1 MTMNLYAMFDHNL
14 LTFENMSKDELVKM
28 AKENS
33 RQYMR
38 QAERQAEQEM
48 KERKEHQAE
57 QEMEL

>member
-1 MTMNLYAMFDHNL
+1 MAEKNLYAMFNNDSL
-14 LTFENMSKDELVKM
+14 MFEDLDKAALVKM

-38 QAERQAEQEM
+38 QAELQAERET
-48 KERKEHQAE
+48 KERQAE

>member
-1 MTMNLYAMFDHNL
+1 MTEKNLYAMFDHNS
-14 LTFENMSKDELVKM
+14 LTVEKMNKDELVKM

-48 KERKEHQAE
+48 KARHVE

>member
-1 MTMNLYAMFDHNL
+1 MAEKNLYAMFNHDSL
-14 LTFENMSKDELVKM
+14 MFEDMNKAALVKM

-33 RQYMR
+33 RLYML

-48 KERKEHQAE
+48 KEHNAE

>member
-1 MTMNLYAMFDHNL
+1 MTMNLYGMFDHNL
-14 LTFENMSKDELVKM
+14 LTFENMSKIELVKM

-33 RQYMR
+33 HQYMH

>member
-1 MTMNLYAMFDHNL
+1 MAEKNLYAMFNHDS
-14 LTFENMSKDELVKM
+14 LTFEDMNKAALVKM

-33 RQYMR
+33 RLYML

-48 KERKEHQAE
+48 KERNAE